1 MDIGKLILIKYI
13 FFPDNNRKNM
23 VHRKHKKKSPLGLVI
38 MTIIVLIAL
47 IAFMV
52 FGPSTSAV
60 AQERPTPEQATIVKD
75 GMVAPDFEVTMF
87 DGSIVKYAD
96 LKGKVVLLNFWAT
109 WCPPCRAELARVEKD
124 IIERFKGED
133 FVFLPVSRGEKHETV
148 AAFREKMGYTFP
160 MGLDTDNTIYK
171 KYAQTYIPRNF
182 LIGKDGKVVKASVGY
197 DETEFAELVNLID
210 KEIKK

>member
-1 MDIGKLILIKYI
+1 MA
-13 FFPDNNRKNM
+13 RR
-23 VHRKHKKKSPLGLVI
+23 HQKKSIWGLLAMLVAA
-38 MTIIVLIAL
+38 IAI

-52 FGPSTSAV
+52 FYPTPTK
-60 AQERPTPEQATIVKD
+60 AQSQNRPTPEEATIVKD
-75 GMVAPDFEVTMF
+75 GAVAPDFEVEMF
-87 DGSIVKYAD
+87 DGSKVRLAD

-124 IIERFKGED
+124 IIEKFKGKP
-133 FVFLPVSRGEKHETV
+133 FVFLPVSRGEEKATV

-160 MGLDTDNTIYK
+160 MGLDTSNSIYK
-171 KYAQTYIPRNF
+171 LYAQTYIPRNF

-197 DETEFAELVNLID
+197 DEAEFAELIKLIE

>member
-1 MDIGKLILIKYI
+1 MT
-13 FFPDNNRKNM
+13 RR
-23 VHRKHKKKSPLGLVI
+23 HQKKSIWGLLAMLVAA
-38 MTIIVLIAL
+38 IAI

-52 FGPSTSAV
+52 FYPTPTK
-60 AQERPTPEQATIVKD
+60 AQSQNRPTPEEATIVKD
-75 GMVAPDFEVTMF
+75 GAVAPDFEVEMF
-87 DGSIVKYAD
+87 DGSKVRLAD

-124 IIERFKGED
+124 IIEKFKGKP
-133 FVFLPVSRGEKHETV
+133 FVFLPVSRGEEKATV

-160 MGLDTDNTIYK
+160 MGLDTSNSIYK
-171 KYAQTYIPRNF
+171 LYAQTYIPRNF

-197 DETEFAELVNLID
+197 DEAEFAELVKLIE